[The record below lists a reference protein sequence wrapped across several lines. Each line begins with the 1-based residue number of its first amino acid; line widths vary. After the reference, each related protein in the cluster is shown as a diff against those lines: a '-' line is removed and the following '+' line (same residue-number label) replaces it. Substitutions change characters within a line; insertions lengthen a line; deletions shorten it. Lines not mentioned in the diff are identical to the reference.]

1 MGSIS
6 YRNSI
11 NLNTWQSYC
20 LIIKPEFMKK
30 VLFVFVAVISML
42 AMTSC
47 VDKEQCVGKW
57 ESENVSE
64 DGFTGNFYLD
74 LNENGTA
81 NLRIKGTGAV
91 EEEGMDMKIGIT
103 AKIGG
108 KWDVSMG
115 YIDLEFD
122 PNNVKCTVD
131 DFDAGNEGVNALVKM
146 ILNDPEAKRQMVEA
160 FKSEMNVD
168 DFNGSLDIEF
178 DGDNVMKLTGT
189 DGVVLTFHRQ

>member
-1 MGSIS
+1 M
-6 YRNSI
+6 
-11 NLNTWQSYC
+11 
-20 LIIKPEFMKK
+20 MKK
-30 VLFVFVAVISML
+30 VLLVFVVVISML
-42 AMTSC
+42 AMNSC

-57 ESENVSE
+57 VSESVTE

-108 KWDVSMG
+108 SWDVSMG
-115 YIDLEFD
+115 FMDLEFD
-122 PNNVKCTVD
+122 PDKVKCTVD
-131 DFDAGNEGVNALVKM
+131 DFDMGNEGVNALVKM
-146 ILNDPEAKRQMVEA
+146 VLNDPEAKRQMVEA
-160 FKSEMNVD
+160 FKSEMD
-168 DFNGSLDIEF
+168 FGDFNGSLDIEF
-178 DGDNVMKLTGT
+178 DGDNVMKLTAD

>member
-1 MGSIS
+1 
-6 YRNSI
+6 
-11 NLNTWQSYC
+11 
-20 LIIKPEFMKK
+20 MKK

-42 AMTSC
+42 TMTSC

-57 ESENVSE
+57 ESEKVSE
-64 DGFTGNFYLD
+64 EGFTDNFYLD

-108 KWDVSMG
+108 TWDVSMG
-115 YIDLEFD
+115 FMDLEFD

>member
-1 MGSIS
+1 
-6 YRNSI
+6 
-11 NLNTWQSYC
+11 
-20 LIIKPEFMKK
+20 MKK

-42 AMTSC
+42 TMTSC

-64 DGFTGNFYLD
+64 EGFTGNFYLD

-108 KWDVSMG
+108 TWMCLWDLW
-115 YIDLEFD
+115 IW
-122 PNNVKCTVD
+122 
-131 DFDAGNEGVNALVKM
+131 
-146 ILNDPEAKRQMVEA
+146 
-160 FKSEMNVD
+160 
-168 DFNGSLDIEF
+168 SLTLI
-178 DGDNVMKLTGT
+178 
-189 DGVVLTFHRQ
+189 R

>member
-1 MGSIS
+1 
-6 YRNSI
+6 
-11 NLNTWQSYC
+11 
-20 LIIKPEFMKK
+20 MKK

-57 ESENVSE
+57 ESEKVSE
-64 DGFTGNFYLD
+64 EGFTGNFYLD

-115 YIDLEFD
+115 FMDLEFD

-146 ILNDPEAKRQMVEA
+146 ILNNPEAKRQMVEA

>member
-1 MGSIS
+1 
-6 YRNSI
+6 
-11 NLNTWQSYC
+11 
-20 LIIKPEFMKK
+20 MKK

-57 ESENVSE
+57 VSENVTE

-103 AKIGG
+103 ANLDKI
-108 KWDVSMG
+108 
-115 YIDLEFD
+115 
-122 PNNVKCTVD
+122 
-131 DFDAGNEGVNALVKM
+131 
-146 ILNDPEAKRQMVEA
+146 
-160 FKSEMNVD
+160 SE
-168 DFNGSLDIEF
+168 L
-178 DGDNVMKLTGT
+178 
-189 DGVVLTFHRQ
+189 